1 MSSDF
6 SAREMAA
13 LHEKV
18 TLLKKPN
25 FDHDM

>member
-1 MSSDF
+1 MISDF
-6 SAREMAA
+6 SARVMAA

-25 FDHDM
+25 FNHDM